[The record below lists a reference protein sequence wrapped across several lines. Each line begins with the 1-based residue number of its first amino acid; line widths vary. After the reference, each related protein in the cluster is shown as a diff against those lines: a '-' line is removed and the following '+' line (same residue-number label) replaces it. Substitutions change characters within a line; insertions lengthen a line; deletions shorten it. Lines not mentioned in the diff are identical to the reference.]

1 MRYTIIIEENLEE
14 RIGKL
19 KKKDK
24 LIYERL
30 VNKIIELANNPHLG
44 KPLRKVLKGKWRV
57 HIGSFI
63 LIYKFNPEEKTITFL
78 EFVHHNN
85 AYKRS

>member
-1 MRYTIIIEENLEE
+1 MSYTIIIEKNLEE
-14 RIGKL
+14 KINKL

-30 VNKIIELANNPHLG
+30 VNKIIELADNPHLG
-44 KPLRKVLKGKWRV
+44 KPLRRELKGKWRV

-63 LIYKFNPEEKTITFL
+63 LIYKFNSEEKTITFL
-78 EFVHHNN
+78 EFEHHDN
-85 AYKRS
+85 AYKS

>member
-57 HIGSFI
+57 HIGSFV